1 MLFILNEQFII
12 LGLQN
17 RLLVKIKQFIN
28 KPVNWITELIGQLVN
43 ELVLIGKLGNRLIGQ
58 LVKE

>member
-1 MLFILNEQFII
+1 MQK
-12 LGLQN
+12 

-28 KPVNWITELIGQLVN
+28 KPVNWITELIGQLLN